1 MFAARCI
8 GVSLA
13 VFFLLYVILSLA
25 VSRGWIAIEP
35 FLRRLSARRHANL
48 LFAVR
53 VLPLALSALIT
64 LAFTLP
70 SFLLLEPR
78 SSTEWIGVGPLLL
91 GLSCISLFA
100 YGVRRAITAQVRTAH
115 VVAGWLNGASAMPS
129 HPGMPVFRTGKHTP
143 TLTVV
148 GLREP
153 KVLVSENAIS
163 ALTPEELQTAL
174 RHESAHIRSWDNMKK
189 LLFRFSA
196 FPGMSALEYA
206 WSQAAEMAADDDAVS
221 SFRDALDLAAA
232 LIKLSRQ
239 SPAQPSAE
247 LATALLHSS
256 TESLKAR
263 VQRLFAWDAVHAPQK
278 SSSSWWY
285 VLPPVVGLLL
295 GLVMAYPTLISHM
308 HTFTEWL
315 VQ

>member
-13 VFFLLYVILSLA
+13 VFFLIYVMLSLA
-25 VSRGWIAIEP
+25 LSRGWIAVEP
-35 FLRRLSARRHANL
+35 FLRRLPARRYANL
-48 LFAVR
+48 LFTLR
-53 VLPLALSALIT
+53 VLPLVLSALIT

-78 SSTEWIGVGPLLL
+78 SSGEWIGVGPLLL
-91 GLSCISLFA
+91 GLSCISLFT
-100 YGVRRAITAQVRTAH
+100 YGVRRAITAQVRTSH
-115 VVAGWLNGASAMPS
+115 VVAGWLNGASAMES
-129 HPGMPVFRTGKHTP
+129 RPGIPVFRTGKHTP

-174 RHESAHIRSWDNMKK
+174 RHEAAHIRARDNMKK

-196 FPGMSALEYA
+196 FPGMGGLEYA

-239 SPAQPSAE
+239 SPAPPSAE

-263 VQRLFAWDAVHAPQK
+263 VQRLFACDTAHASQNARR
-278 SSSSWWY
+278 SWWY
-285 VLPPVVGLLL
+285 LLPPVAALLL
-295 GLVMAYPTLISHM
+295 GLVIAYPTLISHM